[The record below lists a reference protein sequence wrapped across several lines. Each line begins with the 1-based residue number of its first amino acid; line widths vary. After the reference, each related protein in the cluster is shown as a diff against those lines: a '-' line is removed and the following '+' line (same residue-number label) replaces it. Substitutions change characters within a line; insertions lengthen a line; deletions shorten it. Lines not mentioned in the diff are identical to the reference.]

1 LEISILQAHPAAL
14 RRSVCTFTNG
24 SFSIE
29 PMVAASVGNGVGSGR
44 ETRYFRRKSEL
55 VGVLLYAGD
64 AQEQNKGLIRCAA
77 APCCTVLHLQIAA
90 ANDRESVRRVL

>member
-1 LEISILQAHPAAL
+1 
-14 RRSVCTFTNG
+14 
-24 SFSIE
+24 
-29 PMVAASVGNGVGSGR
+29 MVAASVGNGVGSGR

-77 APCCTVLHLQIAA
+77 APFCTVLHLQIAA